1 MDPYLFCY
9 RDSQCI
15 IWMQGHPKT
24 VWDSLF
30 GFRIPLV
37 CLATGI
43 AIKFQI
49 HKNFVSKKD
58 LNLRPYSLKVSHLP
72 PSQV

>member
-1 MDPYLFCY
+1 MHYL
-9 RDSQCI
+9 DVGTS
-15 IWMQGHPKT
+15 KT

-37 CLATGI
+37 CLAVGI

-49 HKNFVSKKD
+49 HKNFVSKKI
-58 LNLRPYSLKVSHLP
+58 
-72 PSQV
+72 